1 MCGRYQL
8 SSQPKDVQLHF
19 NVGSPVVFKQSYNIT
34 PSSYC
39 PIVRLNNEKNE
50 VALCYW
56 GLIPSWAKDKK
67 ITPINAKA
75 ETIREKP
82 FFRMAYRHHRCII
95 PANGFYEWQGTKG
108 HKQAFYFYPEGSDFF
123 GFAGLWEIW
132 ERPDGVIES
141 FTIITTEA
149 NSIMAPIHERMPVI
163 LNHQDYAEWL
173 HDGEYSLLKPF
184 DAEGMGC
191 HAISTKVNNPTHDG
205 PELIRKAS

>member
-8 SSQPKDVQLHF
+8 TSKPKAMKLHF
-19 NVGSPVVFKQSYNIT
+19 NVGSPFTFKQSYNIT

-39 PIVRLNNEKNE
+39 PIIRLNKEKNE

-56 GLIPSWAKDKK
+56 GLIPAWVKDRK

-95 PANGFYEWQGTKG
+95 PANGFYEWKG
-108 HKQAFYFYPEGSDFF
+108 SKGNKQPYYFYPADSEFF

-132 ERPDGVIES
+132 ERPDEVIES

-149 NSIMAPIHERMPVI
+149 NTIMAPIHERMPAI

-173 HDGEYSLLKPF
+173 YDGEYSLLRPF
-184 DAEGMGC
+184 DDEGMHC
-191 HAISTKVNNPTHDG
+191 HEISKEVNSPTNDGSELIST
-205 PELIRKAS
+205 I

>member
-8 SSQPKDVQLHF
+8 SSTPKDVQKHF
-19 NVGSPVVFKQSYNIT
+19 NIGSPLTFKPSYNIT

-50 VALCYW
+50 MALCFW

-75 ETIREKP
+75 ETIREKS
-82 FFRMAYRHHRCII
+82 FFRMAYRKHRCII
-95 PANGFYEWQGTKG
+95 PANGFYEWKGTKG
-108 HKQAFYFYPEGSDFF
+108 NKEPYYFYPNDSDFF

-132 ERPDGVIES
+132 EHPDEVIES

-163 LNHQDYAEWL
+163 LNKQDYDQWL
-173 HDGEYSLLKPF
+173 NTDEYGLLKPYQSENMLF
-184 DAEGMGC
+184 HPVSKE
-191 HAISTKVNNPTHDG
+191 VNNPVNNG
-205 PELIRKAS
+205 KNLISKI